1 MSIRVLRPI
10 PTVIWASVALVWF
23 PLARAADAP
32 LIVLDSAWNRSMA
45 RQLCSLPGFREALPP
60 DVAAS
65 CPFDPLAGYLDYES
79 RLITQF
85 ASATKCKG
93 IRVLTHKPK
102 DRLNSYWDLPIYHPG
117 EPAQNWKLSPPLERQ
132 DVPYCR
138 SLGARSR
145 RAYSELRCVTC
156 AWPRSPRWI

>member
-1 MSIRVLRPI
+1 MSTRVLRPI

-32 LIVLDSAWNRSMA
+32 LIVLNSAWNRSMA

-60 DVAAS
+60 DVAAR
-65 CPFDPLAGYLDYES
+65 CPFDPLAGYLDYEN

-93 IRVLTHKPK
+93 IQVLTHVPQ
-102 DRLNSYWDLPIYHPG
+102 DRLNSYWDLRISYDPEQPSQDWQLFAPSERKDVRMLQGTGDQQKIANDVCSIVTEQG
-117 EPAQNWKLSPPLERQ
+117 AKLN
-132 DVPYCR
+132 
-138 SLGARSR
+138 
-145 RAYSELRCVTC
+145 
-156 AWPRSPRWI
+156 

>member
-1 MSIRVLRPI
+1 MSTRVLRPI
-10 PTVIWASVALVWF
+10 PTLIWASIALMWF
-23 PLARAADAP
+23 PLARAEDAP

-45 RQLCSLPGFREALPP
+45 RQLCSLPGFREALPS

-65 CPFDPLAGYLDYES
+65 CPFDPLAGYLDYEG

-102 DRLNSYWDLPIYHPG
+102 DRLNSYWDLLIIYHPG
-117 EPAQNWKLSPPLERQ
+117 EPAQNWKLLALPLERQ
-132 DVPYCR
+132 DVPYLQGTGDQQKIADDVC
-138 SLGARSR
+138 SIVTDQGAK
-145 RAYSELRCVTC
+145 LN
-156 AWPRSPRWI
+156 